1 MCWFVAVNEI
11 HNLNAY
17 MEAVCLCIDLFLF
30 PLLTIVY
37 TKNELLSVLYKGTV
51 NCFIIFCCI
60 WFYLF
65 CSLLPLE
72 MLCKYF
78 YRLCLLYFFCFVDSV
93 FHCLKKK
100 MQLFSINNSS
110 ITFNCIC
117 FFCICLNYF
126 SYQSTV
132 SLFCSL
138 HFTA

>member
-1 MCWFVAVNEI
+1 MCWFVTVNKI

-37 TKNELLSVLYKGTV
+37 TKMNYCQYCIRVPLTVL
-51 NCFIIFCCI
+51 FFCCI

-78 YRLCLLYFFCFVDSV
+78 IGFVYFTSSV
-93 FHCLKKK
+93 L
-100 MQLFSINNSS
+100 
-110 ITFNCIC
+110 
-117 FFCICLNYF
+117 
-126 SYQSTV
+126 
-132 SLFCSL
+132 
-138 HFTA
+138 